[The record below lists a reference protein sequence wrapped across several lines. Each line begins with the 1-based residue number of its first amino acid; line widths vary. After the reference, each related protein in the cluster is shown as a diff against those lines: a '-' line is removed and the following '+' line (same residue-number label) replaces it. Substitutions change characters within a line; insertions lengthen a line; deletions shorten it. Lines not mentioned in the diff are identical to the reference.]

1 MNINEMSMDQA
12 SDAMLRISNALGF
25 ILEDEEVTTLLDD
38 LGKSESSSP
47 MMWIPKYLP
56 RIANAALQRHKD
68 DVYEIIG
75 ALSQQDKKAVGKMN
89 FLQAVALLKENW
101 EVLTGFFTSSEVSA
115 QTNGTQPA

>member
-38 LGKSESSSP
+38 IGKSESSSP
-47 MMWIPKYLP
+47 MMWIHKYLP
-56 RIANAALQRHKD
+56 RIANAALRRHKD

-75 ALSQQDKKAVGKMN
+75 ALSQQDKKAVGNMN
-89 FLQAVALLKENW
+89 FMQAVALLKENW
-101 EVLTGFFTSSEVSA
+101 ETLMGFFTSSEASA
-115 QTNGTQPA
+115 QTNVTQPA

>member
-12 SDAMLRISNALGF
+12 TDAMLRISNALGF
-25 ILEDEEVTTLLDD
+25 ILEDEEVTALLDD

-56 RIANAALQRHKD
+56 RIANAALRRHKD

-101 EVLTGFFTSSEVSA
+101 ETLTSFFTSSEASA
-115 QTNGTQPA
+115 QTNVMQPA